1 MGSTTLHDCL
11 LPAQAYPFLS
21 PGAGTN
27 PWLYLEQLERWVDK
41 GTVVRWMVSGTPVN
55 AAVLL
60 EGVTYREQDGT
71 NDLYADI
78 TLRQYT
84 RPETPVLP
92 AEPSASGAGTA
103 ASRDSATGTAT
114 AKTCT
119 VASGD
124 TLWGICRRYYGDGF
138 LAWRLAAAKAAAS
151 PTPTYPPGQ
160 VLTIPPLAQLPAAAA
175 RPPSAKI
182 AAATKVREV
191 KEEESG
197 TARLVPWVPENTV
210 KSLANLELDKIA
222 SEVAYGR
229 VPGGDRQPP
238 GGDLGRDGAGEHPH
252 LVGQH
257 QAGVRSVEAVMATP
271 NDGSLPELPCELG
284 Q

>member
-1 MGSTTLHDCL
+1 MD
-11 LPAQAYPFLS
+11 
-21 PGAGTN
+21 
-27 PWLYLEQLERWVDK
+27 R
-41 GTVVRWMVSGTPVN
+41 GTVVRWLVSGTPVN

-124 TLWGICRRYYGDGF
+124 TLWGICRRYYGDGS
-138 LAWRLAAAKAAAS
+138 LAWRLAAANGIANANLIR
-151 PTPTYPPGQ
+151 PGQ

-210 KSLANLELDKIA
+210 KSLADLELDKIA
-222 SEVAYGR
+222 S
-229 VPGGDRQPP
+229 GGGLWQSTRW
-238 GGDLGRDGAGEHPH
+238 
-252 LVGQH
+252 
-257 QAGVRSVEAVMATP
+257 
-271 NDGSLPELPCELG
+271 
-284 Q
+284 

>member
-1 MGSTTLHDCL
+1 MELVPPVTPSSYQWAHEAAIETVTVDQLGISTFRREKDGEHHPAR
-11 LPAQAYPFLS
+11 LPSARPGVSVSVA
-21 PGAGTN
+21 GAGTN
-27 PWLYLEQLERWVDK
+27 PWLYLEQLERWVDR
-41 GTVVRWMVSGTPVN
+41 GTVVRWLVSGTPVN
-55 AAVLL
+55 AAVLAG
-60 EGVTYREQDGT
+60 GVTYREQDGT

-84 RPETPVLP
+84 RPETPVPP

-124 TLWGICRRYYGDGF
+124 TLWGICRRYYGDGS
-138 LAWRLAAAKAAAS
+138 LAWRLAAANGIANANLIR
-151 PTPTYPPGQ
+151 PGQ

-210 KSLANLELDKIA
+210 KSLADLELDKIA
-222 SEVAYGR
+222 S
-229 VPGGDRQPP
+229 GGGLWQSTRW
-238 GGDLGRDGAGEHPH
+238 
-252 LVGQH
+252 
-257 QAGVRSVEAVMATP
+257 
-271 NDGSLPELPCELG
+271 
-284 Q
+284 

>member
-1 MGSTTLHDCL
+1 M
-11 LPAQAYPFLS
+11 
-21 PGAGTN
+21 
-27 PWLYLEQLERWVDK
+27 
-41 GTVVRWMVSGTPVN
+41 
-55 AAVLL
+55 
-60 EGVTYREQDGT
+60 TYREQDGT

-119 VASGD
+119 VASDD
-124 TLWGICRRYYGDGF
+124 TLWGICRRYYGDGS
-138 LAWRLAAAKAAAS
+138 LAWRLAAANGIANANLIR
-151 PTPTYPPGQ
+151 PGQ

-210 KSLANLELDKIA
+210 KSLADLELDKIA
-222 SEVAYGR
+222 S
-229 VPGGDRQPP
+229 GGGLWQSTRW
-238 GGDLGRDGAGEHPH
+238 
-252 LVGQH
+252 
-257 QAGVRSVEAVMATP
+257 
-271 NDGSLPELPCELG
+271 
-284 Q
+284 